1 MPLLAR
7 NAIAF
12 LIAVAIYAGGLRAA
26 GYIFDLLHLQ
36 WGLGAYLFFHFAFG
50 IVGYFLFR
58 GNSRA
63 VLVLFATIIYAV
75 ALYLVAPDAVV
86 APDRRDAGVQIFVS
100 ISFGL
105 LAAITT
111 NLTGWVVERIRN
123 SRSGPTTEEAK
134 ETERL
139 ARRESSLTYRLGKW
153 VGRRLHSSGREK

>member
-1 MPLLAR
+1 MPLLTR

-36 WGLGAYLFFHFAFG
+36 WGLGALLLFHCAFG

-58 GNSRA
+58 GSSRA
-63 VLVLFATIIYAV
+63 VLVFFASIIYIV
-75 ALYLVAPDAVV
+75 AFNVV
-86 APDRRDAGVQIFVS
+86 APDRHDGWAQVFVS
-100 ISFGL
+100 ISFGV

-111 NLTGWVVERIRN
+111 NLTGWVVERIKN
-123 SRSGPTTEEAK
+123 SRSGPTMEEVK

-139 ARRESSLTYRLGKW
+139 ARRESTLAFRLGKW
-153 VGRRLHSSGREK
+153 VGRRLHSSGGEK

>member
-1 MPLLAR
+1 MPVLAR

-12 LIAVAIYAGGLRAA
+12 LVAVAIYVGGFRAT
-26 GYIFDLLHLQ
+26 GYILTLFDVDVGFRAFLLYQ
-36 WGLGAYLFFHFAFG
+36 CAFG
-50 IVGYFLFR
+50 VVGYFLFG

-63 VLVLFATIIYAV
+63 VLVLFASIIS
-75 ALYLVAPDAVV
+75 ALALNVV
-86 APDRRDAGVQIFVS
+86 APDPVAAPDPRNGMVQVFVWISMGV
-100 ISFGL
+100 

-111 NLTGWVVERIRN
+111 NLTGWVVERIKN

-139 ARRESSLTYRLGKW
+139 ARRESSLTYRLGTW